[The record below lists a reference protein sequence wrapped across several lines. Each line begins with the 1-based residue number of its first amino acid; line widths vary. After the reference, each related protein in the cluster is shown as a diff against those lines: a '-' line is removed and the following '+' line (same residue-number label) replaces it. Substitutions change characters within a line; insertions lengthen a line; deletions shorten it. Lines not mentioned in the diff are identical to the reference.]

1 MSYIKPSDIKSSLI
15 KGIDITDYISE
26 ANNEIE
32 DLAETLGVYNSSEI
46 KRPVHNKVL
55 RYGVVY
61 ILMRLCQ
68 DKIGTNDVQVDAL
81 EKYTIQY
88 GMYKKELAQI
98 KAEISKEMITGTVD
112 NMGSRSVYSGV
123 IFRA

>member
-15 KGIDITDYISE
+15 KGIDITDYINE

-32 DLAETLGVYNSSEI
+32 DLAEALGVYNTSDI

-55 RYGVVY
+55 RYGIVY

-98 KAEISKEMITGTVD
+98 RAEISKEMVTGTVD
-112 NMGSRSVYSGV
+112 NMGSRSVYSGT